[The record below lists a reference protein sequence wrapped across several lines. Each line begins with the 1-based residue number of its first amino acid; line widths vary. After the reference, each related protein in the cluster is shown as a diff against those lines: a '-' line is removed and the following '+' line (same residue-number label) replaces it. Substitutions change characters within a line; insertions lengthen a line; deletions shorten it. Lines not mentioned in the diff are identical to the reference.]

1 MGKEK
6 ENKFLVNSTA
16 FHHMGLKEMDLRG
29 RKCGKSKLFF
39 LTEYS
44 IYWLSFR
51 NLYGFFFFFWEKKF
65 DNWSGV
71 ELDKQKKQGC
81 FFYYIFLINKL
92 KKSKLVVRVK
102 K

>member
-1 MGKEK
+1 MGK
-6 ENKFLVNSTA
+6 VSY
-16 FHHMGLKEMDLRG
+16 
-29 RKCGKSKLFF
+29 FF
-39 LTEYS
+39 SPNILY
-44 IYWLSFR
+44 IGFR
-51 NLYGFFFFFWEKKF
+51 LEICTVFFFFLGEKF